1 MKIQNMNFGVGKICI
16 CVEKIFPL
24 FHQIRNKMHHFKI
37 HGSARKF
44 LFHYYSDF
52 SRFWFRYFWDSCHDF
67 SVLLF
72 ILFSGISGTNH
83 TNKNNINL
91 HLNLFISFI
100 PLFIISSVVG
110 TFTLLKDS
118 FYNHKERQS
127 DDIYS
132 SVEKLSISLACAH
145 TSCKA
150 CRA

>member
-1 MKIQNMNFGVGKICI
+1 MNIGVGKICI

-37 HGSARKF
+37 HWSARKF
-44 LFHYYSDF
+44 LSHYQISVDSDSVIF
-52 SRFWFRYFWDSCHDF
+52 ETRCHDF

-132 SVEKLSISLACAH
+132 SVELLSITLDCAQ
-145 TSCKA
+145 T
-150 CRA
+150 